1 MSFSAH
7 VGLCMA
13 ERIAGK
19 PNKVFDLPIYKM
31 PLEYPNA
38 FNLVRSQ
45 ALAPFRRLGQRTLY
59 RWYALRDEIL

>member
-7 VGLCMA
+7 VGRRMA

-31 PLEYPNA
+31 PLEYPSA

-45 ALAPFRRLGQRTLY
+45 ALAPFRRLGLQVLY
-59 RWYALRDEIL
+59 RWYYLRDEML